1 MPCHNKLATGWL
13 FVVPLLLFFALPAF
27 AGTVTGTITNGTTG
41 KPAAGVDVILIQ
53 LQGTME
59 PVASTKTDSE
69 GRYSFDNPALGAGPM
84 LIRAVYRG
92 VNYHEPATPGKTTV
106 DVQVFEP
113 TDKAS
118 AFSVTAHAI
127 ILQPSGSTLVVGEE
141 YNISNK
147 TQPPVAYYRP
157 NGSFSFALPDGAQL
171 TDVSVVG
178 TSGMPVVQT
187 PVDQGNNKQAIDFPF
202 RPGDSVVRI
211 SYHLPYPSDQANLR
225 FMSYYSADRLAVFAP
240 PSVHFT
246 SAGFAPGGE
255 AQGFSVYMRE
265 SVAAKTPISVSV
277 SGTAPPPAPENGSTN
292 APNGDDSQ
300 NPSVNS
306 HADSGEQTPAAS
318 ITTLPA
324 RLDSLK
330 WILVGGFA
338 ALFALGL
345 IYVLRQ
351 PEAAVAGAPNEIAA
365 PPLPNR
371 DAAAPP
377 AAAATAKSPS
387 NVDHEVRNS
396 LDQLKDSLFRLEL
409 RREAGTIAADD
420 YVRERDRVQ
429 KTLRDLVKG

>member
-1 MPCHNKLATGWL
+1 MIASTRCVTRWFALA
-13 FVVPLLLFFALPAF
+13 VPLLFLSLPVF
-27 AGTVTGTITNGTTG
+27 AGIVTGTVTNGTTG

-53 LQGTME
+53 LQGTMKPIE
-59 PVASTKTDSE
+59 NTKTDAE
-69 GRYSFDNPALGAGPM
+69 GRYSFDSPALGAGPM

-141 YNISNK
+141 YNVTNK

-157 NGSFSFALPDGAQL
+157 NGSFSFALPEGAQL
-171 TDVSVVG
+171 ADVSVVG

-211 SYHLPYPSDQANLR
+211 SYHLPYPANQASLR

-240 PSVHFT
+240 PSVHIVG
-246 SAGFAPGGE
+246 AGFTPGGE

-277 SGTAPPPAPENGSTN
+277 SGTAPPPAPDNGGATN
-292 APNGDDSQ
+292 AANGDDAQ

-306 HADSGEQTPAAS
+306 HADSGEETPAAS
-318 ITTLPA
+318 LTTFPA

-351 PEAAVAGAPNEIAA
+351 PEAAVAGTPDAIAA
-365 PPLPNR
+365 PPLVT
-371 DAAAPP
+371 APP
-377 AAAATAKSPS
+377 AAKPPS
-387 NVDHEVRNS
+387 NVDQEVPSS
-396 LDQLKDSLFRLEL
+396 LDQLKDTLFRLEL
-409 RREAGTIAADD
+409 RREAGTIAEDD

>member
-1 MPCHNKLATGWL
+1 MIAAARRVTRWLA
-13 FVVPLLLFFALPAF
+13 PASLLLFLSAPAL
-27 AGTVTGTITNGTTG
+27 AGTVTGTVTNGTMG

-53 LQGTME
+53 LQGTMK
-59 PVASTKTDSE
+59 PIASTKTDSE
-69 GRYSFDNPALGAGPM
+69 GRYSFDNPALGTGPM

-127 ILQPSGSTLVVGEE
+127 ILQPSGSNLVVGEE

-157 NGSFSFALPDGAQL
+157 GGSFSFALPDGAQL

-187 PVDQGNNKQAIDFPF
+187 PVDEGNNKQAIDFPF

-211 SYHLPYPSDQANLR
+211 SYHLPYPADQANLR

-246 SAGFAPGGE
+246 GAGFAPGGE

-265 SVAAKTPISVSV
+265 AVAAKTPISVSV
-277 SGTAPPPAPENGSTN
+277 SGTAPPPAPDNGGSTN
-292 APNGDDSQ
+292 ATNADDSQ

-306 HADSGEQTPAAS
+306 HADSGEETPAAS
-318 ITTLPA
+318 ITTFPA

-351 PEAAVAGAPNEIAA
+351 PEAAVVGAPNDMAA
-365 PPLPNR
+365 PPLPN
-371 DAAAPP
+371 AAAPP
-377 AAAATAKSPS
+377 AAAATAKSSS
-387 NVDHEVRNS
+387 NVDLEVRSS
-396 LDQLKDSLFRLEL
+396 LDQLKDTLFRLEL
-409 RREAGTIAADD
+409 RREAGTIAEDD

>member
-1 MPCHNKLATGWL
+1 MTRAARRVIGW
-13 FVVPLLLFFALPAF
+13 FAFAALFFFLASPVF
-27 AGTVTGTITNGTTG
+27 AGTVTGTVTNGTTG

-53 LQGTME
+53 LQGTMK
-59 PVASTKTDSE
+59 PIATTKTDAE
-69 GRYSFDNPALGAGPM
+69 GHYSFDNPALGAGPM
-84 LIRAVYRG
+84 LIRAVYHG

-113 TDKAS
+113 TDKPS

-127 ILQPSGSTLVVGEE
+127 ILQPSGSDLVVGEE

-157 NGSFSFALPDGAQL
+157 GGSFQFALPDGAQL

-178 TSGMPVVQT
+178 TSGMPVVQS

-211 SYHLPYPSDQANLR
+211 SYHLPYPADQANLH
-225 FMSYYSADRLAVFAP
+225 FMSYYSADRLAFFAP

-246 SAGFAPGGE
+246 GAGFVPGGE
-255 AQGFSVYMRE
+255 AQGFSVYMRD
-265 SVAAKTPISVSV
+265 SVAAKTLISVSV
-277 SGTAPPPAPENGSTN
+277 SGTAPPPAPDNGGTNAANGS
-292 APNGDDSQ
+292 DSQ

-306 HADSGEQTPAAS
+306 HADSGEETPVAS

-351 PEAAVAGAPNEIAA
+351 PEVGVAGAPNEM
-365 PPLPNR
+365 
-371 DAAAPP
+371 AAPP
-377 AAAATAKSPS
+377 APAAVTANSPS
-387 NVDHEVRNS
+387 NVDHEVRSS
-396 LDQLKDSLFRLEL
+396 LDQLKDTLFRLEL
-409 RREAGTIAADD
+409 RREAGTIAEDE